1 MNILGLINTLPN
13 EKNLGDCFPGD
24 VQGSYSERIAHIFTQ
39 EIFSKATHCIEI
51 KTGALNADSLP
62 QIYCDLDN
70 EEAKK
75 LAKRFAAPV
84 ISHVNNNANSFR
96 KTAYDL
102 NIPLLVYKA
111 GEAMRF
117 NEDAIKMGITGI
129 ENMLDSL
136 DMITLDE
143 SLPDTFKPVF
153 SLEQDWVRA
162 HCSGILMTDVSLGQF
177 VEKNQEI
184 AQITDPFSAD
194 TVEPVR
200 CPQDGIIVAINRNP
214 LMSEGQNIIKMASF
228 IDNNRAELT
237 LEQWNKIQQ
246 ED

>member
-1 MNILGLINTLPN
+1 
-13 EKNLGDCFPGD
+13 
-24 VQGSYSERIAHIFTQ
+24 
-39 EIFSKATHCIEI
+39 
-51 KTGALNADSLP
+51 
-62 QIYCDLDN
+62 
-70 EEAKK
+70 
-75 LAKRFAAPV
+75 
-84 ISHVNNNANSFR
+84 
-96 KTAYDL
+96 
-102 NIPLLVYKA
+102 
-111 GEAMRF
+111 
-117 NEDAIKMGITGI
+117 
-129 ENMLDSL
+129 MLDSL